1 MPKTSLFETNVFVD
15 DKCEDEDND
24 DCRCCNSAVDKYDI
38 IKPGMTFRM
47 DYTHTRNYQSE
58 PATTCVTVVSVRS
71 VIECCCTISIL
82 GCVLKTEEPIYIC
95 VSSAALG
102 QSIYLYDDAGK
113 EVAKGG
119 VQRFNDP
126 GAKNF

>member
-1 MPKTSLFETNVFVD
+1 MPKTSLFETNLFVHVEDTD
-15 DKCEDEDND
+15 DSDEEYF
-24 DCRCCNSAVDKYDI
+24 DKYEYV
-38 IKPGMTFRM
+38 KSGMTFRM

-58 PATTCVTVVSVRS
+58 KATTHVTVVSVRS
-71 VIECCCTISIL
+71 VIECCCTVSIL
-82 GCVLKTEEPIYIC
+82 DCVLKTEEPIYIC

-119 VQRFNDP
+119 VHKFLDP
-126 GAKNF
+126 GAKNFT